1 MKKNV
6 IPRKFNRIIC
16 KMLIPTSESKIG
28 DIFHIYKNDF
38 GYLAFNTNTGKYFY
52 CFPSML
58 RDVNVCQ
65 FLEVT

>member
-6 IPRKFNRIIC
+6 IPRKFNRITC
-16 KMLIPTSESKIG
+16 KMLVATSESKTG

-38 GYLAFNTNTGKYFY
+38 GYQALNTRTGKYCY

-58 RDVNVCQ
+58 RDNNICQ
-65 FLEVT
+65 FLEVI